1 MQEMSRDP
9 GAGIAVVPSGG
20 SLGILEEAEGPWQ
33 IILTTFAK
41 PQNFVGGHYQRNV
54 VEFADNILG
63 TSALDFRG
71 NAASTSGTSV

>member
-41 PQNFVGGHYQRNV
+41 PQNFVGGHCQGNV

-63 TSALDFRG
+63 TWRLDFRG
-71 NAASTSGTSV
+71 NAASTSGTSL